1 MARSRTGEGFPDL
14 SPVDRPGPLR
24 DRVLEALRELIVVR
38 TLAPGQHLVE
48 SELAERLNVS
58 RGPVREALQA
68 LANQGWVELR
78 PGRGAF
84 VHEPTRRETEEVF
97 AVRTAL
103 ESEGARLAASRVT
116 AEDVAEMRE
125 ICARGRAA
133 VAAGDVPT
141 VVAENSALHHLVAR
155 LSGVGLLYDHI
166 HSLDQRVRWFY
177 RPLVRRRGL
186 DSWDEHDQLIEALE
200 RHDEEQAA
208 RVMRWHTSQTV
219 RAFHKQSSAEGT
231 ALPDEAADVPGDGTA
246 KAGR

>member
-1 MARSRTGEGFPDL
+1 MARGIFPDL

-24 DRVLEALRELIVVR
+24 HRVLEALRELIVVR

-68 LANQGWVELR
+68 LATQGWVDLR

-84 VHEPTRRETEEVF
+84 VHEPSDEEAEDVF

-103 ESEGARLAASRVT
+103 ESEAARLAASRVT
-116 AEDVAEMRE
+116 ADHIAELRE
-125 ICARGRAA
+125 TCARGRAA

-141 VVAENSALHHLVAR
+141 VVAENSALHHRVAE
-155 LSGVGLLYDHI
+155 LAGVTMLYDYI
-166 HSLDQRVRWFY
+166 DSLDQRVRWFY
-177 RPLVRRRGL
+177 QPLVRRRGL
-186 DSWDEHDQLIEALE
+186 ASWDEHDELIAALE
-200 RHDEEQAA
+200 AHDVEKAGQ
-208 RVMRWHTSQTV
+208 VMRWHTSQTLLAYHNQNASGPSERV
-219 RAFHKQSSAEGT
+219 
-231 ALPDEAADVPGDGTA
+231 DGSRPRTA

>member
-1 MARSRTGEGFPDL
+1 MTRGGTFPDL

-24 DRVLEALRELIVVR
+24 HRVLEALRELIVVR

-68 LANQGWVELR
+68 LATQGWVDLR

-84 VHEPTRRETEEVF
+84 VHEPSDTEAEDVF
-97 AVRTAL
+97 TVRPAL
-103 ESEGARLAASRVT
+103 ESEAARLAATRIT
-116 AEDVAEMRE
+116 ADDIAELRE

-141 VVAENSALHHLVAR
+141 VVAENSRLHHRVAQ
-155 LSGVGLLYDHI
+155 LAEVTLLYDYI
-166 HSLDQRVRWFY
+166 DSLDQRVRWFY
-177 RPLVRRRGL
+177 RPLVRRRGVA
-186 DSWDEHDQLIEALE
+186 SWDEHDDLIAALE
-200 RHDEEQAA
+200 AHDEEEAA
-208 RVMRWHTSQTV
+208 QVMRWHTSQTLL
-219 RAFHKQSSAEGT
+219 AYHKQNASGSSS
-231 ALPDEAADVPGDGTA
+231 PAAGSSPRPA

>member
-1 MARSRTGEGFPDL
+1 MARGGTFPDL

-24 DRVLEALRELIVVR
+24 HRVLEALRELIVVR

-68 LANQGWVELR
+68 LATQGWVDLR

-84 VHEPTRRETEEVF
+84 VHEPTDKEAEDVF

-103 ESEGARLAASRVT
+103 ESEAARLAASRIGADDL
-116 AEDVAEMRE
+116 AELRE
-125 ICARGRAA
+125 ICDRGRAA

-141 VVAENSALHHLVAR
+141 VVAENSALHHRVAQ
-155 LSGVGLLYDHI
+155 LAGVTLLYDYI
-166 HSLDQRVRWFY
+166 DSLDQRVRWFY

-186 DSWDEHDQLIEALE
+186 ASWDEHDDLIKALE
-200 RHDEEQAA
+200 AHDEEEAA
-208 RVMRWHTSQTV
+208 RVMRWHTSQTLL
-219 RAFHKQSSAEGT
+219 AYHKQSSQSASAPAGRSRK
-231 ALPDEAADVPGDGTA
+231 AAASRSA
-246 KAGR
+246 KATG

>member
-1 MARSRTGEGFPDL
+1 MALSRTGDGLPAL

-24 DRVLEALRELIVVR
+24 ERVLTALRELIVVR

-84 VHEPTRRETEEVF
+84 VHEPTRSEAEEVF

-103 ESEGARLAASRVT
+103 ESEAARLAASRVT
-116 AEDVAEMRE
+116 ADDIAEMRE
-125 ICARGRAA
+125 ICVRGRAA
-133 VAAGDVPT
+133 VETGDVPT
-141 VVAENSALHHLVAR
+141 VVAENSALHHRVAQ

-166 HSLDQRVRWFY
+166 DSLDQRVRWFY
-177 RPLVRRRGL
+177 RPLVRRRGM
-186 DSWDEHDQLIEALE
+186 DSWDEHDKLIAALE
-200 RHDEEQAA
+200 GHDEEQAA
-208 RVMRWHTSQTV
+208 REMRWHTVQTLH
-219 RAFHKQSSAEGT
+219 AYQEQSPAE
-231 ALPDEAADVPGDGTA
+231 DADPGNGPA
-246 KAGR
+246 KARR